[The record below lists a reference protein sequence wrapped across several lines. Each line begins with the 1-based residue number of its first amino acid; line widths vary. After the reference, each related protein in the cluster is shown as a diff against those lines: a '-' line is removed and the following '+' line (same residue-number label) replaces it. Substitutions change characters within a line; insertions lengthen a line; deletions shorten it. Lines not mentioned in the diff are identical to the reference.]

1 MDRQKKKLKV
11 EKMANTGRHVGTDV
25 FSVIERNNQ
34 FLTNMAYQMRTALNA
49 ITGFSEILAM
59 DELQYE
65 QKEHVFEINRAS
77 RAVAHLLNDVIDFT
91 KISPQKDCDIRD
103 CNIDEV
109 LDEIKS
115 VIGFR
120 AESRG
125 VALKIVKKADM
136 PVQNIKT
143 NHRSFLECITR
154 LADMTVKLANTD
166 TVEIRVKSDCPEFI
180 VFEFCGGNIALHED
194 IIKDLFEPFS
204 VNLDEVYKDIEDTGL
219 GFAVAAKLCHSIGA
233 DISVGQVGTL
243 FVLTVPSG
251 GVLEPQRS
259 RLVDEFIKQKKTQ
272 KDFEPMKLNRSPRIL
287 VAEDN
292 SSNQM
297 VIKLLLG
304 KIGCETDI
312 VSNGVE
318 AVEKA
323 CSEDYDAI
331 LMDIRMPEMDGI
343 EAAGIIIDKG
353 VVCPIIALTA
363 LDESQLDNNS
373 QHSRFDAHIY
383 KPIDAESLK
392 NVLGRF
398 LIFEDAV
405 ENQRV

>member
-1 MDRQKKKLKV
+1 MKKMKV
-11 EKMANTGRHVGTDV
+11 EKMTSTGKHAGVDV
-25 FSVIERNNQ
+25 FSAIEKNNQ

-77 RAVAHLLNDVIDFT
+77 RALTHLLNDVIDFT
-91 KISPQKDCDIRD
+91 RISQQKTCDVRD
-103 CNIDEV
+103 CNIAEI

-120 AESRG
+120 AESKG
-125 VALKIVKKADM
+125 IELKVIKSDM
-136 PVQNIKT
+136 AVQSIKT
-143 NHRSFLECITR
+143 NNRNLLDSITR
-154 LADMTVKLANTD
+154 LADMTIKLAKTD
-166 TVEIRVKSDCPEFI
+166 MVEIRVKSDCPEFV
-180 VFEFCGGNIALHED
+180 VFEFCGGNIALTED
-194 IIKDLFEPFS
+194 VITDLFKPFS
-204 VNLDEVYKDIEDTGL
+204 SNLDEVYKDIEDTGL

-233 DISVGQVGTL
+233 DLSVGQVGTL
-243 FVLTVPSG
+243 FVLTIPSG
-251 GVLEPQRS
+251 CALEEPQRS
-259 RLVDEFIKQKKTQ
+259 RLVEEFIKQKKTQ
-272 KDFEPMKLNRSPRIL
+272 RTFEPTKLDRSPRIL

-292 SSNQM
+292 PSNQM
-297 VIKLLLG
+297 VIKILLG
-304 KIGCETDI
+304 RMGCEVD
-312 VSNGVE
+312 VVYNGVE

-363 LDESQLDNNS
+363 MDESDIDNNS
-373 QHSRFDAHIY
+373 QRCRFDAHIY
-383 KPIDAESLK
+383 KPIDAEVLK
-392 NVLGRF
+392 TVLGRF
-398 LIFEDAV
+398 LIFDDSV
-405 ENQRV
+405 VKQKV